1 MVAAELISYSLVDL
15 KEEHINTPWLRA
27 SLDGISNDGKTVVE
41 IKCGKKINN
50 SAKENC
56 I

>member
-1 MVAAELISYSLVDL
+1 MVTAELISYSLVDL

-41 IKCGKKINN
+41 IKCGKKIYN